1 MSTATPI
8 ILYNL
13 PMNLLLL
20 KNDNLTGTRARIH
33 GRQLQQLIDV
43 QRCSVGDSIRVG
55 EINGQMGSA
64 TILELNDSQAILEV
78 DLHSPAP
85 PPVPLT
91 LLLAM
96 PRPKMLRRSL
106 QTIAAMGVK
115 DIYLINSYRVEKSF
129 WQTPFLK
136 PEAIEEDFILGL
148 EQSRDT
154 QLPELHI
161 RKRFKPF
168 VEDELPEI
176 IKDSNNLLAHPLTES
191 RCPIDIQQPATLAIG
206 PEGGFIPYEVE
217 MLNTAGFE
225 TVHIGPRILRVETA
239 VPALIS
245 RLFPA

>member
-1 MSTATPI
+1 
-8 ILYNL
+8 
-13 PMNLLLL
+13 MNLLLL
-20 KNDNLTGTRARIH
+20 KSDNLTGNQARIS
-33 GRQLQQLIDV
+33 GRQLQQLVNV
-43 QRCSVGDSIRVG
+43 QRCAVGDSIRVG
-55 EINGQMGSA
+55 EINGAMGRA
-64 TILELNDSQAILEV
+64 TILELNKSQALLEV
-78 DLHSPAP
+78 VLDSPAP
-85 PPVPLT
+85 PPIPLT
-91 LLLAM
+91 LILAM

-115 DIYLINSYRVEKSF
+115 QIYLINSYRVEKSF

-136 PEAIEEDFILGL
+136 PEAIEEEFLLGL
-148 EQSRDT
+148 EQARDT
-154 QLPELHI
+154 SLPELHI

-176 IKDSNNLLAHPLTES
+176 IKGRKNLLAHPVTET

-217 MLNTAGFE
+217 SLNTAGFE

>member
-1 MSTATPI
+1 
-8 ILYNL
+8 
-13 PMNLLLL
+13 MNLLLL
-20 KNDNLTGTRARIH
+20 KSDDLNGNHARIK
-33 GRQLQQLIDV
+33 GRQLQQLINV
-43 QRCSVGDSIRVG
+43 QHSAVGDSIRAG
-55 EINGQMGSA
+55 EINGSMGSA
-64 TILELNDSQAILEV
+64 TILELNDSQALLEV
-78 DLHSPAP
+78 DFNSPAP
-85 PPVPLT
+85 PPIPLT
-91 LLLAM
+91 LILAM

-115 DIYLINSYRVEKSF
+115 QIYLINSYRVEKSF

-136 PEAIEEDFILGL
+136 PEAIEENFILGL

-176 IKDSNNLLAHPLTES
+176 SKHSKNLLAHPLTES
-191 RCPIDIQQPATLAIG
+191 RCPIDIQQPTTLAIG

>member
-1 MSTATPI
+1 
-8 ILYNL
+8 
-13 PMNLLLL
+13 MNLLLL
-20 KNDNLTGTRARIH
+20 KSDNLTGNQARIS
-33 GRQLQQLIDV
+33 GRQLQQLVNV
-43 QRCSVGDSIRVG
+43 QRCAVGDSIRVG
-55 EINGQMGSA
+55 EINGAMGRA
-64 TILELNDSQAILEV
+64 TILELNESQALLEV
-78 DLHSPAP
+78 DLDSPAP
-85 PPVPLT
+85 PLTPLT
-91 LLLAM
+91 LILAM

-115 DIYLINSYRVEKSF
+115 QIYLINSYRVEKSF

-136 PEAIEEDFILGL
+136 PEAIEEEFLLGL
-148 EQSRDT
+148 EQARDT
-154 QLPELHI
+154 SLPELHI

-176 IKDSNNLLAHPLTES
+176 IKGRKNLLAHPVTET

-217 MLNTAGFE
+217 SLNTAGFE

>member
-1 MSTATPI
+1 
-8 ILYNL
+8 
-13 PMNLLLL
+13 MNLLLL
-20 KNDNLTGTRARIH
+20 KTNQLSGQSANNLTAIT
-33 GRQLQQLIDV
+33 GRQLQQLIEV
-43 QRCSVGDSIRVG
+43 QRCTIGDTVRVG
-55 EINGQMGSA
+55 EIGGLMGTG
-64 TILELNDSQAILEV
+64 TIIELNTSQALLEIK
-78 DLHSPAP
+78 LHRPAP
-85 PPVPLT
+85 PPAPLT
-91 LLLAM
+91 LILAM

-115 DIYLINSYRVEKSF
+115 QIYLINSYRVEKSF

-136 PEAIEEDFILGL
+136 PEAIEEEFILGL
-148 EQSRDT
+148 EQARDT
-154 QLPELHI
+154 TMPELYI

-168 VEDELPEI
+168 VEDELPAI
-176 IKDSNNLLAHPLTES
+176 IKGRKNLLAHPVTET

-217 MLNTAGFE
+217 LLNTAGFE

>member
-1 MSTATPI
+1 
-8 ILYNL
+8 
-13 PMNLLLL
+13 MNLLLL
-20 KNDNLTGTRARIH
+20 KSDNLNGNLARIN
-33 GRQLQQLIDV
+33 GRQLQQLINV
-43 QRCSVGDSIRVG
+43 QCCSVGDSIRAG
-55 EINGQMGSA
+55 AINGAMGSA
-64 TILELNDSQAILEV
+64 VIIELNDSQAVLEV
-78 DLHSPAP
+78 DFHSPAP
-85 PPVPLT
+85 PQIPLT
-91 LLLAM
+91 LIMAM

-115 DIYLINSYRVEKSF
+115 QIYLINSYRVEKSY

-148 EQSRDT
+148 EQARDT

-161 RKRFKPF
+161 RKLFKPF
-168 VEDELPEI
+168 VEDELPDI
-176 IKDSNNLLAHPLTES
+176 IKGRKNLLAHPRTDS

-217 MLNTAGFE
+217 LLAATGFE
-225 TVHIGPRILRVETA
+225 TVHIGERILRVETA

>member
-1 MSTATPI
+1 
-8 ILYNL
+8 
-13 PMNLLLL
+13 MNLLLL
-20 KNDNLTGTRARIH
+20 KSDNLTDNLARIS
-33 GRQLQQLIDV
+33 GRQLKQLIDV
-43 QRCSVGDSIRVG
+43 QRCAVGDSVRVG
-55 EINGQMGSA
+55 EINGSMG
-64 TILELNDSQAILEV
+64 TGTVVELSDSQALLQV
-78 DLHSPAP
+78 DFHSPAP

-91 LLLAM
+91 LIMAM

-115 DIYLINSYRVEKSF
+115 EIYLINSFRVEKSF

-136 PEAIEEDFILGL
+136 PEAIEEDLILGL

-161 RKRFKPF
+161 RKLFKPF
-168 VEDELPEI
+168 VEDELPAI
-176 IKDSNNLLAHPLTES
+176 IKDRKNLLAHPITDT
-191 RCPIDIQQPATLAIG
+191 RCPIDIQQPGTLAIG

-217 MLNTAGFE
+217 LMAKAGFE
-225 TVHIGPRILRVETA
+225 TVHIGKRILRVETA

>member
-1 MSTATPI
+1 
-8 ILYNL
+8 
-13 PMNLLLL
+13 MNLLLL
-20 KNDNLTGTRARIH
+20 KSEDLNGNRARII

-78 DLHSPAP
+78 DLHNPAP

-176 IKDSNNLLAHPLTES
+176 IKDSKNLLAHPLTES

>member
-1 MSTATPI
+1 
-8 ILYNL
+8 
-13 PMNLLLL
+13 MNLLLF
-20 KNDNLTGTRARIH
+20 KNNQLISHSTDKLTRIT
-33 GRQLQQLIDV
+33 GRQLQQLIQV
-43 QRCSVGDSIRVG
+43 QRCSAGDTVRVG
-55 EINGQMGSA
+55 EIDGLMGTG
-64 TILELNDSQAILEV
+64 TIIELNDEQALLEI

-85 PPVPLT
+85 PPTPLT
-91 LLLAM
+91 LVLAM

-115 DIYLINSYRVEKSF
+115 QIYLINSSRVEKSF

-136 PEAIEEDFILGL
+136 SEALEEEFILGL
-148 EQSRDT
+148 EQARDT
-154 QLPELHI
+154 TMPELHI

-168 VEDELPEI
+168 VEDELPAI
-176 IKDSNNLLAHPLTES
+176 IKGRKNLLAHPVTET

-217 MLNTAGFE
+217 LLSAAGFE

>member
-1 MSTATPI
+1 
-8 ILYNL
+8 
-13 PMNLLLL
+13 MNLLLL
-20 KNDNLTGTRARIH
+20 KSDNLTGNRAHIS
-33 GRQLQQLIDV
+33 GRQLQQLINV
-43 QRCSVGDSIRVG
+43 QRCAVGDSIRVG
-55 EINGQMGSA
+55 EIDGSMGRA
-64 TILELNDSQAILEV
+64 TILELNESQALLKV
-78 DLHSPAP
+78 DLDSPAP
-85 PPVPLT
+85 PPIPLT
-91 LLLAM
+91 LILAM

-115 DIYLINSYRVEKSF
+115 QIYLINSFRVEKSF
-129 WQTPFLK
+129 WQSPFLK

-168 VEDELPEI
+168 VEDELPAI
-176 IKDSNNLLAHPLTES
+176 IKDSRNLLAHPLTDI
-191 RCPIDIQQPATLAIG
+191 RCPIDIQQPTTLAIG

>member
-1 MSTATPI
+1 
-8 ILYNL
+8 
-13 PMNLLLL
+13 MNLLLL
-20 KNDNLTGTRARIH
+20 KSDNLTGNLAQIS
-33 GRQLQQLIDV
+33 GRQLRQLINV
-43 QRCSVGDSIRVG
+43 QRCAVGDSIRVG
-55 EINGQMGSA
+55 EINGQMGNA
-64 TILELNDSQAILEV
+64 TILELNESQALLEV
-78 DLHSPAP
+78 ELHSPAP

-91 LLLAM
+91 LILAM

-115 DIYLINSYRVEKSF
+115 QLYLINSYRVEKSF
-129 WQTPFLK
+129 WQTPLLK
-136 PEAIEEDFILGL
+136 PKAVEEDFILGL

-154 QLPELHI
+154 ELPQLHI

-168 VEDELPEI
+168 VEDELPAI
-176 IKDSNNLLAHPLTES
+176 IKGHINLLAHPLTDS
-191 RCPIDIQQPATLAIG
+191 HCPIDIQKPTTLAIG

-217 MLNTAGFE
+217 MLSAAGFQ

>member
-1 MSTATPI
+1 
-8 ILYNL
+8 
-13 PMNLLLL
+13 MNLLLL
-20 KNDNLTGTRARIH
+20 KSDNLNDNLARIS
-33 GRQLQQLIDV
+33 GRQLQQLINV
-43 QRCSVGDSIRVG
+43 QRCAVGDTVRVG
-55 EINGQMGSA
+55 EINGSMGTG
-64 TILELNDSQAILEV
+64 TIVELSDSQALLQV
-78 DLHSPAP
+78 DFHSPAP

-91 LLLAM
+91 LIMAM

-115 DIYLINSYRVEKSF
+115 HIYLINSFRVEKSF

-136 PEAIEEDFILGL
+136 PEAIEEDLILGL
-148 EQSRDT
+148 EQARDT

-161 RKRFKPF
+161 RKLFKPF
-168 VEDELPEI
+168 VEDELPAI
-176 IKDSNNLLAHPLTES
+176 IKDRKNLLAHPITES

-217 MLNTAGFE
+217 MLAAAGFE

>member
-1 MSTATPI
+1 
-8 ILYNL
+8 
-13 PMNLLLL
+13 MNLLLL
-20 KNDNLTGTRARIH
+20 KSDNLTDNLASIS
-33 GRQLQQLIDV
+33 GRQLEQLINV
-43 QRCSVGDSIRVG
+43 QRCAIGDTVRVG
-55 EINGQMGSA
+55 EINGSMGTG
-64 TILELNDSQAILEV
+64 TIVELSDSQALLQV
-78 DLHSPAP
+78 DFHSPAP

-91 LLLAM
+91 LIMAM

-115 DIYLINSYRVEKSF
+115 HIYLINSYRVEKSF

-136 PEAIEEDFILGL
+136 PEAIEEDLILGL

-161 RKRFKPF
+161 RKLFKPF
-168 VEDELPEI
+168 VEDELPAI
-176 IKDSNNLLAHPLTES
+176 IKDRKNLLAHPITYT

-217 MLNTAGFE
+217 LLAAAGFE

>member
-1 MSTATPI
+1 
-8 ILYNL
+8 
-13 PMNLLLL
+13 MNLLLL
-20 KNDNLTGTRARIH
+20 KSDNLTGNQARIS
-33 GRQLQQLIDV
+33 GRQLQQLVNV
-43 QRCSVGDSIRVG
+43 QRCAVGDSIRVG
-55 EINGQMGSA
+55 ELNGAMGRA
-64 TILELNDSQAILEV
+64 TILELNKSQALLEV
-78 DLHSPAP
+78 VLDSPAP
-85 PPVPLT
+85 PPIPLT
-91 LLLAM
+91 LILAM

-115 DIYLINSYRVEKSF
+115 QIYLINSYRVEKSF

-136 PEAIEEDFILGL
+136 PEAIEEEFLLGL
-148 EQSRDT
+148 EQARDT
-154 QLPELHI
+154 SLPELHI

-176 IKDSNNLLAHPLTES
+176 IKGRKNLLAHPVTET

-217 MLNTAGFE
+217 SLNTAGFE

>member
-1 MSTATPI
+1 
-8 ILYNL
+8 
-13 PMNLLLL
+13 MNLLLL
-20 KNDNLTGTRARIH
+20 KNDNLTDNLARIS
-33 GRQLQQLIDV
+33 GRQLKQLIDV
-43 QRCSVGDSIRVG
+43 QHCAVGDSVRVG
-55 EINGQMGSA
+55 EINGSMGSG
-64 TILELNDSQAILEV
+64 TILELSDSQALLQI
-78 DLHSPAP
+78 DFHSPAP

-91 LLLAM
+91 LIMAM

-115 DIYLINSYRVEKSF
+115 EIYLVNSFRVEKSF

-136 PEAIEEDFILGL
+136 PEAIEEEFTLGL
-148 EQSRDT
+148 EQARDT
-154 QLPELHI
+154 AMPELHI

-176 IKDSNNLLAHPLTES
+176 IKGRKNLLAHPLTDT
-191 RCPIDIQQPATLAIG
+191 RCPIDIQQPTTLAIG

-217 MLNTAGFE
+217 LMAAAGFE
-225 TVHIGPRILRVETA
+225 TVHIGPRILRVESA